1 MSTSTASSMDVP
13 VQRQSSLPCV
23 IGAALIG
30 NTLEWFDLSIYA
42 YFALAI
48 GKTFFPSQD
57 AALSL
62 LLAFATFGISF
73 LIRPVGAL
81 VLGAYADRAGRKKSL
96 TISLSMMLAGT
107 FLIAVMPSYAAIGV
121 VAPIGILLARLMQG
135 FSAGGEFG
143 SSTAFMMEHAPKKLR
158 SFVASLQFAS
168 QGLGVV
174 LASLFGYFLSVNL
187 NPSSMQ
193 EWGWRIPFFFGLT
206 IAPIGLYIRN
216 TVDESPEFEQAHQH
230 DRHHPETAPPAVLL
244 RSQKLFLL
252 IAVGIIIISTAST
265 FLIKYMPTYAE
276 ENLKLP
282 ASSGFLATLIAGLV
296 LTFVTPL
303 TGYFADRLG
312 RLRIMLCAAVL
323 YIGLAYP
330 FFYWINAHPG
340 KASLIEVVALLSL
353 LKAVY
358 FAPLPS
364 FVADIFPT
372 SSRVTGMSL
381 SYSIGVS
388 VFGGFV
394 PAISIFLIKVCATPV
409 APSFYLILA
418 SALSIG
424 ALLAARFKLRLR

>member
-1 MSTSTASSMDVP
+1 MSTSTTSSMP
-13 VQRQSSLPCV
+13 VQGKTSLFCV
-23 IGAALIG
+23 VGAALIG
-30 NTLEWFDLSIYA
+30 NTLEWFDLSVYA

-48 GKTFFPSQD
+48 GKTFFPSED

-62 LLAFATFGISF
+62 LLAFGTFGISF
-73 LIRPVGAL
+73 LIRPVGAI

-96 TISLSMMLAGT
+96 TISLSLMLAGT
-107 FLIAVMPSYAAIGV
+107 FLIAIMPSYAAIGV
-121 VAPIGILLARLMQG
+121 FAPIGILLARLLQG

-174 LASLFGYFLSVNL
+174 LASLFGYLLIINLSTSAML
-187 NPSSMQ
+187 
-193 EWGWRIPFFFGLT
+193 EWGWRIPFFFGLM

-230 DRHHPETAPPAVLL
+230 DCHQPETAPPAVML
-244 RSQKLFLL
+244 RSQKMFLL
-252 IAVGIIIISTAST
+252 IAVGILIISTAST
-265 FLIKYMPTYAE
+265 FLIKYIPTYAE

-296 LTFVTPL
+296 LTWVTPL
-303 TGYFADRLG
+303 VGYFADRIG
-312 RLRIMLCAAVL
+312 RLRIMLTTAVL
-323 YIGLAYP
+323 YIALAYP
-330 FFYWINAHPG
+330 LFVWLNAHPT
-340 KASLIEVVALLSL
+340 KFTLILVVAMLSL

-364 FVADIFPT
+364 FMADIFPT
-372 SSRVTGMSL
+372 SSRVTGLSL

-394 PAISIFLIKVCATPV
+394 PAISIFLIKVLATPV

-418 SALSIG
+418 AALSIC
-424 ALLAARFKLRLR
+424 ALLSARLKFRLR